1 MADKQMSLEARRE
14 YLRRMRTRY
23 RLASR
28 SENGILLDEMARVTQ
43 MHRKSLILSRHSLS
57 PGQQKRQQGR
67 GKTYAA
73 DIQHVL
79 RIVCESFDYPCAERL
94 VGNLGWMAEQLVECG
109 SGAPRWYFCLGRV
122 CLQFADGG
130 CGQPDGAR
138 PWPCW
143 ARASG

>member
-73 DIQHVL
+73 YIQHVL

-94 VGNLGWMAEQLVECG
+94 VGNLGWMAGMWPLDGDRGRAGQEPVGGRRWLCSYRGPHPLPDFAAPCG
-109 SGAPRWYFCLGRV
+109 
-122 CLQFADGG
+122 
-130 CGQPDGAR
+130 
-138 PWPCW
+138 
-143 ARASG
+143 